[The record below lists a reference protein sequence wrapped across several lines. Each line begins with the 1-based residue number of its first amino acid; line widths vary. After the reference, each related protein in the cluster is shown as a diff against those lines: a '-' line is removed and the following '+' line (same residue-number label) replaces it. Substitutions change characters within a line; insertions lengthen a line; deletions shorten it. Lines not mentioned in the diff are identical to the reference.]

1 MKKFGRHNRLIKIN
15 MLRTDICDENNNS
28 LKLQPNNVCWICVVQ
43 HVKDVLL
50 EQINLGWFM
59 AMEEKL
65 NIEIIKCCL

>member
-1 MKKFGRHNRLIKIN
+1 M
-15 MLRTDICDENNNS
+15 MC
-28 LKLQPNNVCWICVVQ
+28 VWICVVL

-65 NIEIIKCCL
+65 SIVIIKCCLSLVSENLIIQVVLHPRTW